1 MSASVK
7 VPVVVNAPPVPLL
20 VPNVDAFPEKHTA
33 GPVPVGVEQ
42 SEPRLTFS
50 QKSAMDIT
58 IVADGRTRGGALF
71 GERDVDKEHERLCCS
86 EAFFDI

>member
-1 MSASVK
+1 
-7 VPVVVNAPPVPLL
+7 
-20 VPNVDAFPEKHTA
+20 
-33 GPVPVGVEQ
+33 VEQ